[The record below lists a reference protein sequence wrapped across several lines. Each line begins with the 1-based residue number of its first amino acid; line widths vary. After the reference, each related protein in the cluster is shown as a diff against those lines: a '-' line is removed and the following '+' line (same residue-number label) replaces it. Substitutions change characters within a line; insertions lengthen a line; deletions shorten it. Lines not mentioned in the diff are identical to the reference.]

1 MKSLLHLLL
10 CLLFIL
16 PLSAET
22 QVSISSST
30 NLANLGDWVNLKVIV
45 KTTEQF
51 DEINVVMEKQH
62 FELITQ
68 QPMRRQEQ
76 ADFVVYEKDLTVAFF
91 KTGDFTI
98 GPLMVEMKRGNRVVE
113 EKTTNSLSVTIES
126 ILTKEDKDI
135 KPLKDLVAVKGN
147 PFYLL
152 KWLFFLLA
160 AGLIVFLVIWWI
172 HKLRNKPAQTVEQV
186 LSPLQELDN
195 NLQELL
201 NLKLFEKGKTM
212 EFFIRLIRVIKLFFQ
227 RNFNF
232 NAEDFTTY
240 ETLYTLRRYEADQS
254 ILDHMD
260 IIFNAA
266 DLVKFA
272 KYPADK
278 KIYYDVVTRVRTVL
292 DSYQKQQQRFEEKSE
307 T

>member
-1 MKSLLHLLL
+1 MKLLLRCLL
-10 CLLFIL
+10 CLFFVL
-16 PLSAET
+16 PLRAET
-22 QVSISSST
+22 QVSVSSST

-45 KTTEQF
+45 KSTEQF
-51 DEINVVMEKQH
+51 ENIEVVLEKQE

-68 QPMRRQEQ
+68 QPMRRFEQ
-76 ADFVVYEKDLTVAFF
+76 DDFVVYEKDLTIAFF

-98 GPLMVEMKRGNRVVE
+98 SPLKVEMKRGNRVVE
-113 EKTTNSLSVTIES
+113 EKTTNSLSITIES

-135 KPLKDLVAVKGN
+135 KPLKDLVPVKGN

-152 KWLFFLLA
+152 KWLFIFLA
-160 AGLIVFLVIWWI
+160 AGIIIFLVIWWVRRI
-172 HKLRNKPAQTVEQV
+172 RNKPVQPVEQI
-186 LSPLQELDN
+186 LSPLQEFDN

-201 NLKLFEKGKTM
+201 KLKLFEKGKKM
-212 EFFIRLIRVIKLFFQ
+212 EFFIRLIELIKLFFQ

-232 NAEDFTTY
+232 SAEDFTTY
-240 ETLYTLRRYEADQS
+240 ETLYTLRRFEIDQN

-278 KIYYDVVTRVRTVL
+278 KIYQDVVYKVTTVL
-292 DSYQKQQQRFEEKSE
+292 ECYKKQQQRLEERIE
-307 T
+307 P